1 MLLTD
6 AQRALRDQAREFAL
20 AEVLPVANELDP
32 KQGEIPAALLD
43 RLAELGYF
51 GITIPQELGGMG
63 LGVTDYCLVSEELAR
78 AWMSVGSVIA
88 YTNGS
93 TTAIAGH
100 PRERELVTRMAAG
113 ECVAAFA
120 LTEPEA
126 GSDAANV
133 SCAAER
139 DGDAW
144 VITGRK
150 RWCGYARNADAILLY
165 ARTSPAP
172 ERGRSRG
179 ISAFLIEKDRGS
191 FPVGLTGTPI
201 PKIGYFGI
209 TSYQLDFAGL
219 RLPGDALVGEEGAAF
234 ASGMEELNK
243 ARVQTAARSIGCARG
258 ALEDA
263 ADYARERRQF
273 GKSLDQ
279 FQALRFRLAEMA
291 TRIEA
296 SRSLMYSAAERL
308 DAGLPAITEASMA
321 KLHAAEMAEW
331 VTSEA
336 LQILGGNGYTTEH
349 AVERYWRDARLTRI
363 IEGTSE
369 IQKHI
374 IARRL
379 LGGGGA

>member
-6 AQRALRDQAREFAL
+6 AQHALQAQARAFAL
-20 AEVLPVANELDP
+20 DEVLPVANELDP
-32 KQGEIPAALLD
+32 QHAEIPQALLE

-51 GITIPQELGGMG
+51 GLTIPKELGGMG
-63 LGVTDYCLVSEELAR
+63 LGVTEYCLVSEELAR
-78 AWMSVGSVIA
+78 AWMSVGSVIG

-100 PRERELVTRMAAG
+100 PRERELVARMATG
-113 ECVAAFA
+113 EFLAAFA
-120 LTEPEA
+120 LTEPGA

-133 SCAAER
+133 VCAAQR
-139 DGDAW
+139 DGDEW

-179 ISAFLIEKDRGS
+179 ISAFLIEKERGA
-191 FPVGLTGTPI
+191 FPAGLTGSAI

-209 TSYQLDFAGL
+209 TSYQLDFDGL
-219 RLPGDALVGEEGAAF
+219 RLPAGALVGEEGAAF
-234 ASGMEELNK
+234 GGGMDELNK

-263 ADYARERRQF
+263 TAYARNRRQF
-273 GKSLDQ
+273 GKALDE
-279 FQALRFRLAEMA
+279 FQAVRFRLAEMA

-296 SRSLMYSAAERL
+296 ARSLTYTAAELL
-308 DAGLPAITEASMA
+308 DSGSAAITEASMA
-321 KLHAAEMAEW
+321 KLFAAEMAEW

-374 IARRL
+374 IARRIL
-379 LGGGGA
+379 DGSGT